1 MRSAKMISIIALI
14 AIAFLGGYL
23 IGKGNTG
30 EASRE
35 IRIGYDNK
43 EIDGRIDIAKV
54 ISDTES
60 QEIVDNFM
68 MIYLTMEEITN
79 PNLANPNVH
88 ISVISPKQSTSLI
101 DSRLWFTNKGAVIGI
116 RSGES
121 WDQVDYFAINKNDAN
136 YIKEQVDYQEE

>member
-23 IGKGNTG
+23 IGKGNIG

-68 MIYLTMEEITN
+68 
-79 PNLANPNVH
+79 
-88 ISVISPKQSTSLI
+88 
-101 DSRLWFTNKGAVIGI
+101 
-116 RSGES
+116 
-121 WDQVDYFAINKNDAN
+121 
-136 YIKEQVDYQEE
+136 